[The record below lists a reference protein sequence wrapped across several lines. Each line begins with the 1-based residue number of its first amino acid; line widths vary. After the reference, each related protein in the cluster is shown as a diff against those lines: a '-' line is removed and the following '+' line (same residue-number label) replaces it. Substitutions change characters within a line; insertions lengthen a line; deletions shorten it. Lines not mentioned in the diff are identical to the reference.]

1 MRRERMNPNGVK
13 CLKKKKRNGSVKESD
28 DAHQVKPLSSLTT
41 RDQEHGQKAN
51 RVFKLKYFDETPP
64 CLCISRQMIMVVIT
78 FSHVIKW
85 QHFKRSIF
93 SINICW
99 CQALLHLFI
108 QFYDYLSLISP
119 TNPPQS
125 SLCIVPNRDWGERQH
140 SDVKFWPH
148 KWPRSEIT
156 EFHVEIGAFV
166 NGVRQQLCACLILTP
181 RFPPS
186 LHPR

>member
-1 MRRERMNPNGVK
+1 M
-13 CLKKKKRNGSVKESD
+13 KESD

-41 RDQEHGQKAN
+41 RDQDHGQKAN
-51 RVFKLKYFDETPP
+51 RVFKLKYLDETPT
-64 CLCISRQMIMVVIT
+64 CLCISRQMIMVVVT
-78 FSHVIKW
+78 FSLVINW

-125 SLCIVPNRDWGERQH
+125 SLCIEPNRDWGERQH
-140 SDVKFWPH
+140 SDVVNSDHTSGRVRKLQ
-148 KWPRSEIT
+148 
-156 EFHVEIGAFV
+156 FHVEIGAFV

-181 RFPPS
+181 RIPPS